1 MDEQLADLKAALLV
15 GLRVGLQPDQGYQAF
30 ERHQLLAIRF
40 HRAARTNATGVSERR
55 GWCQYF
61 EEHFPRGDEYAVLL
75 WERWRN
81 ALLKDEYPGPGVVI
95 SHGQPHAHW
104 QLVDPGAQLY
114 VDLESMWT
122 DYAQSVDSLI
132 ELLERDSERR
142 QAAIKYRV
150 DHHWE
155 VQGYAFAPTHAPVA
169 SASVYRPWA
178 WYSCARLAMERTAHC
193 RWKPSSAIAA
203 QMPSRS
209 VLVE

>member
-1 MDEQLADLKAALLV
+1 MDEQVADLKAALLV
-15 GLRVGLQPDQGYQAF
+15 GLRVALQPDQGYQAF

-40 HRAARTNATGVSERR
+40 HRAARTNATGVSERK

-95 SHGQPHAHW
+95 SHGQRHAHW

-132 ELLERDSERR
+132 ELLERDPERR
-142 QAAIKYRV
+142 EAAIKYRV

-155 VQGYAFAPTHAPVA
+155 VQGYAFAPTHGPVA
-169 SASVYRPWA
+169 SASV
-178 WYSCARLAMERTAHC
+178 SSSSTRL
-193 RWKPSSAIAA
+193 SS
-203 QMPSRS
+203 
-209 VLVE
+209 